1 MKLVKRIM
9 SKFLVLL
16 LITPVLGQVRALDN
30 FYGESQKGGDI
41 CVRNGNYVND
51 VSVERLIGQIVDRFG
66 VKNAFLTM
74 ACDRTS
80 NAQATVDEKG
90 RPYILYNPEF
100 LKSVKTL
107 DFTRTSLGT
116 NKVDWERL
124 TVLAHEVGHHL
135 NYHLI
140 NPHPSA
146 TRPAMELEADET
158 AGFILYKLG
167 ATLEESQ
174 RAMRSSVVSI
184 EGSYTHPPRAQ

>member
-135 NYHLI
+135 I

-174 RAMRSSVVSI
+174 GAMRSSVVSI